1 MTAKQIGKFSS
12 GNAAYALFYPEKDS
26 SQSANFFTEATGPQE
41 KGVFG
46 VEGFRKTKHGSYN

>member
-26 SQSANFFTEATGPQE
+26 SQSANFSPFKQSGYLVCFIST
-41 KGVFG
+41 
-46 VEGFRKTKHGSYN
+46 